1 MTSMIFA
8 FLCFTGIFVM
18 FLYLIRSLEK
28 FQEQTRNEHAKFSV
42 RMRALEAQLDI
53 LTGAAPTQAAP
64 PAHASLPDDPQA
76 PLKLILEDPM
86 DAALDAGR
94 DDPLSRF
101 EPRR

>member
-28 FQEQTRNEHAKFSV
+28 FQEQMRNEHARFSV
-42 RMRALEAQLDI
+42 RMRALEAQLDM

-64 PAHASLPDDPQA
+64 HVHASLPDDPQA
-76 PLKLILEDPM
+76 PLTLSPEDPL
-86 DAALDAGR
+86 DAAP
-94 DDPLSRF
+94 DDPLRRF